1 MPIYEYRCRDCG
13 FKKEYLQ
20 KLSDAPIEVCESC
33 GKATMS
39 KLVSAAGFQ
48 LKGSG
53 WYATDFKNP
62 PAKEKPANGEGKQA
76 EDKQT
81 QSKQPDSKQAD
92 SKERSTTTADSTAPK
107 SAPAPVQPVSES
119 QS

>member
-20 KLSDAPIEVCESC
+20 KLSDTPIEVCESC
-33 GKATMS
+33 GKPTMS

-62 PAKEKPANGEGKQA
+62 ATKEKPANGESKQA
-76 EDKQT
+76 EAKQAET
-81 QSKQPDSKQAD
+81 KQPEN
-92 SKERSTTTADSTAPK
+92 KESSAAETAAPQCG
-107 SAPAPVQPVSES
+107 AGACPACQ
-119 QS
+119 